1 MEDIMS
7 NAIETQRARKQPA
20 RSQDYVLP
28 PVNIHEE
35 DSAYIL
41 EAEMPGV
48 GKDDVEILLEGSE
61 LTLLGHRRQETPAGE
76 ALIKEQRPADYRRV
90 FEVDPA
96 IDAAH
101 ISAVMTQG
109 VLRLTLP
116 KSEQVK
122 PRKIK
127 VG

>member
-1 MEDIMS
+1 MS
-7 NAIETQRARKQPA
+7 TTLETQRGTKETARHVE
-20 RSQDYVLP
+20 YVLP

-35 DSAYIL
+35 AGAYVL

-61 LTLLGHRRQETPAGE
+61 LTLVGHRRQETPKGE
-76 ALIKEQRPADYRRV
+76 VLMKEQRAADYRRV

-96 IDAAH
+96 IDAAN
-101 ISAVMTQG
+101 ITAAMDQG
-109 VLRLTLP
+109 LLRLTLP
-116 KSEQVK
+116 KAEHVK

-127 VG
+127 VA

>member
-1 MEDIMS
+1 MS
-7 NAIETQRARKQPA
+7 NAVETQRARKDTA
-20 RSQDYVLP
+20 RSQEYVLP

-35 DSAYIL
+35 DAAYVL

-61 LTLLGHRRQETPAGE
+61 LTLFGHRRQETPTGN
-76 ALIKEQRPADYRRV
+76 ALIREQRTSDYRRV

-116 KSEQVK
+116 KSERVK

>member
-1 MEDIMS
+1 MS
-7 NAIETQRARKQPA
+7 NAVATPRATKKETSR
-20 RSQDYVLP
+20 DYVLP

-35 DSAYIL
+35 DGAYIL

-61 LTLLGHRRQETPAGE
+61 LTLVGHRHHEAVAGE
-76 ALIKEQRPADYRRV
+76 VLIKEQRTADFRRV

-96 IDAAH
+96 IDAAN
-101 ISAVMTQG
+101 IAAVMTQG
-109 VLRLTLP
+109 VLKLTLP
-116 KSEQVK
+116 KSEQLK

-127 VG
+127 VS

>member
-1 MEDIMS
+1 MS
-7 NAIETQRARKQPA
+7 NAVTTQRATKETSRNQE
-20 RSQDYVLP
+20 YVLP

-35 DSAYIL
+35 DGAYIL

-61 LTLLGHRRQETPAGE
+61 LTLIGHRRQETHEGE
-76 ALIKEQRPADYRRV
+76 VLIKEQRTADFRRV

-96 IDAAH
+96 IDAGN
-101 ISAVMTQG
+101 ISAVMNQG

-116 KSEQVK
+116 KSEQLK

>member
-1 MEDIMS
+1 MS
-7 NAIETQRARKQPA
+7 NAIETQRAKKETPQRQE
-20 RSQDYVLP
+20 YVLP
-28 PVNIHEE
+28 AVNIREE
-35 DSAYIL
+35 DGAYIL
-41 EAEMPGV
+41 EADMPGV

-61 LTLLGHRRQETPAGE
+61 LTLVGHRRPATQTGDV
-76 ALIKEQRPADYRRV
+76 LMREQQGADFRRV

-96 IDAAH
+96 IDAAN
-101 ISAVMTQG
+101 ISAIMNQG

-116 KSEQVK
+116 KSERVK